1 MAMAT
6 GPGSRT
12 IENQWTCALLA
23 SPNRVQGGG
32 DVTFSVKL
40 SNPGIAQLFSGS
52 NGTID
57 SIPNIPGGQI
67 SAFYELF
74 NYIYDPGDS
83 QLSIPT
89 SNPAEVRDQ
98 QSPVGTYT
106 IKVTVTAKDPGRIE
120 DWFENNAS
128 LVAPEQSDVWR
139 SLGSTLSNQTTGEP
153 SLGCNTSLQV
163 VTGVIQTQ
171 SQVTLQRTFAGP
183 TDDRALWP
191 AIRNRTAAIGF
202 DRYKEFIDCVF
213 CENSPTPF
221 DDVRARIIDRY
232 LKGTCLDDLNDQKKR
247 LSIYGPYAY
256 GVLKLA
262 TQVFLTLESGVIIR
276 DTGRQP
282 RIFDI
287 EKERIRINDFTLS
300 VAKLNGELISYLGN
314 ADGNLPY
321 LNRILTNLITLDP
334 ENIEEVLPYCLGVL
348 QFRLTSPSLIELIW
362 SYWLEEG
369 MLVQTMNAVARR
381 FQNRRG
387 SPNDPLGE
395 LEFDPLRPLN
405 NLIWGFIQDEHN
417 RLTVPRRAHEYL
429 HHYGLSLVGKAVPDL
444 NPADI
449 RSKFI
454 EGFHN
459 LLSAAARFFRDDSD
473 TTVIADAFPLLNAL
487 KAVHLLLAEGAHN
500 QFGDLTWT
508 ARAEMMSIQWMLARP
523 EMKEFLRGRY
533 MVPYQE
539 DWMGAVDSMKKLQGW
554 TDTTIT
560 HFYELAVTGERILL
574 SIRYG
579 DWSDIENIEDQAKTW
594 ARSCKPEIQ
603 RYIYA
608 YQTVAGVDLAADIVD
623 SRDAATRYLQP
634 SVLLQRR
641 LREQRSALSL
651 PARRA
656 DIPLPAASGPI
667 GALPSRAAGYTQ
679 PPIASQRRVPRL
691 TSNR

>member
-1 MAMAT
+1 MAQTQTRRASPISPANT
-6 GPGSRT
+6 WDCTLS
-12 IENQWTCALLA
+12 A
-23 SPNRVQGGG
+23 SPNPVQGGD
-32 DVTFSVKL
+32 DVTFTVQL
-40 SNPGIAQLFSGS
+40 SNPWITANLG
-52 NGTID
+52 GTGGFIET
-57 SIPNIPGGQI
+57 IPNIPPDEI
-67 SAFYELF
+67 AAFYDLF
-74 NYIYDPGDS
+74 DYVYDPGTS
-83 QLSIPT
+83 QLTIPT
-89 SNPAEVRDQ
+89 SNPAIVPNQ
-98 QSPVGTYT
+98 QSPVGSYDIT
-106 IKVTVTAKDPGRIE
+106 VTVTAKDITGGDITT
-120 DWFENNAS
+120 WFTNNES
-128 LVAPEQSDVWR
+128 LV
-139 SLGSTLSNQTTGEP
+139 STPQRAGWEGIGQTLRNQTTGGSP
-153 SLGCNTSLQV
+153 PVNTVSLAV
-163 VTGVIQTQ
+163 VTSIIQTQ

-202 DRYKEFIDCVF
+202 DRYKTFIDCVF
-213 CENSPTPF
+213 CEPHSGTPF
-221 DDVRARIIDRY
+221 DDIRTQLINKYVAD
-232 LKGTCLDDLNDQKKR
+232 GCLDAADQRQR

-256 GVLKLA
+256 SVLKLA
-262 TQVFLTLESGVIIR
+262 TQVFLTLESGVVIR
-276 DTGRQP
+276 EGKLGKP
-282 RIFDI
+282 KIFDI
-287 EKERIRINDFTLS
+287 EKERIRVNDFSLTVS
-300 VAKLNGELISYLGN
+300 KLQTELR
-314 ADGNLPY
+314 ADLAPTENLPY
-321 LNRILTNLITLDP
+321 LNRIVTNLITIDP
-334 ENIEEVLPYCLGVL
+334 QNIHEVLPYCLGVL
-348 QFRLTSPSLIELIW
+348 QYRLTSPSLIELIW

-369 MLVQTMNAVARR
+369 MLVQTMNAIARR

-387 SPNDPLGE
+387 SQHDPLGE

-417 RLTVPRRAHEYL
+417 RLTVPRRAHEYI
-429 HHYGLSLVGKAVPDL
+429 HHYGLTLMGKAVPDL
-444 NPADI
+444 NPADT

-487 KAVHLLLAEGAHN
+487 KDVHLLLAEGAHN

-539 DWMGAVDSMKKLQGW
+539 DWMGAVDSMKKLQDW

-603 RYIYA
+603 RYIYG
-608 YQTVAGVDLAADIVD
+608 YKTVSGVDLAADIID

-634 SVLLQRR
+634 SALLLRR
-641 LREQRSALSL
+641 LRDQMSAMRVGGPTAPELVAARVSARVQLPRPERQRL
-651 PARRA
+651 PASRRE
-656 DIPLPAASGPI
+656 S
-667 GALPSRAAGYTQ
+667 
-679 PPIASQRRVPRL
+679 
-691 TSNR
+691 

>member
-1 MAMAT
+1 MAAT
-6 GPGSRT
+6 RT
-12 IENQWTCALLA
+12 RSLSDQWVCTLSA
-23 SPNRVQGGG
+23 SPNQVRSKK
-32 DVTFSVKL
+32 DSLTLSLTL
-40 SNPGIAQLFSGS
+40 SNPAFDVLSPS
-52 NGTID
+52 
-57 SIPNIPGGQI
+57 PGGDQQQVYNNGFMYAYSTGNDALDNAI
-67 SAFYELF
+67 NNAPA
-74 NYIYDPGDS
+74 NP
-83 QLSIPT
+83 
-89 SNPAEVRDQ
+89 NPAVPGIQFSLTVPDIPDGDYDIDVTATPKIGADGFLTG
-98 QSPVGTYT
+98 SGVPAGLVPPPNPVG
-106 IKVTVTAKDPGRIE
+106 GS
-120 DWFENNAS
+120 AS
-128 LVAPEQSDVWR
+128 I
-139 SLGSTLSNQTTGEP
+139 
-153 SLGCNTSLQV
+153 
-163 VTGVIQTQ
+163 GVISRLIETQ

-202 DRYKEFIDCVF
+202 DRYKKFIDCVF

-221 DDVRARIIDRY
+221 DDVRTKILQPY
-232 LKGTCLDDLNDQKKR
+232 LKNCPDDPAKP

-256 GVLKLA
+256 SVLKLA
-262 TQVFLTLESGVIIR
+262 TQTFLTLESGVIIR
-276 DTGRQP
+276 DNTAGKP
-282 RIFDI
+282 KIFDI
-287 EKERIRINDFTLS
+287 QKERIRINDFSLTVASLQDQLRAYLS
-300 VAKLNGELISYLGN
+300 TG
-314 ADGNLPY
+314 DGNLPY
-321 LNRILTNLITLDP
+321 LNRIVTNLITLDP
-334 ENIEEVLPYCLGVL
+334 ENIDEVLPYCLGVL

-369 MLVQTMNAVARR
+369 MLVQTMNAIARR

-405 NLIWGFIQDEHN
+405 NVIWGFIQDEHN

-429 HHYGLSLVGKAVPDL
+429 HHYGLSLMGKAVPDL
-444 NPADI
+444 NPADT
-449 RSKFI
+449 RSRFI

-459 LLSAAARFFRDDSD
+459 LLSAAARFFREDSD

-487 KAVHLLLAEGAHN
+487 KDVHLILSEGAHN

-508 ARAEMMSIQWMLARP
+508 ARAEMMTIQWMLARP

-574 SIRYG
+574 SIRYA
-579 DWSDIENIEDQAKTW
+579 DWSDIENIEDQAKNW

-608 YQTVAGVDLAADIVD
+608 YQTVSGVDLSSDIVD

-634 SVLLQRR
+634 SMLLQRR
-641 LREQRSALSL
+641 LTEQMSSMRLRAPSAPNLVAARVSARAQLARPVRPKL
-651 PARRA
+651 PAYRKE
-656 DIPLPAASGPI
+656 
-667 GALPSRAAGYTQ
+667 
-679 PPIASQRRVPRL
+679 
-691 TSNR
+691 N